1 MGTLI
6 ILGLLLALILVGGW
20 WFFFYETRGGLREKA
35 LGLAAMGKAMDAKA
49 LVRDQLD
56 LAPDDPQI
64 LHLMSKIYGMEGD
77 LLNEAAYLEKVVQ
90 IGKYD
95 RELTATLVTARLA
108 NIYYQKDMYEEA
120 FFYYLDALD
129 HDPRNMEALVR
140 LAFLCIGQREFE
152 LAEKFMRQ
160 VPDDQV
166 KFSSYFIGRGVVA
179 TMLDR
184 MSEVDYFQKAYEMD
198 PDSTVAAFLYA
209 MSLFKQRK
217 FQEALD
223 IANSLVDLMHDDGI
237 RYTLFQFIMVL
248 NLCQS
253 DYIAS
258 MINAKLCIEIA
269 RRNEWKEENAESNFY
284 YAAICMANNDLE
296 QASEYL
302 IEAEYE
308 KPNDIEIIGL
318 ANYKFDLEE
327 GNATAGVTSARGFN
341 FKTFLAEIPEK
352 VFPADRF
359 FELSGLKMPVAV
371 NIRGIV
377 NSEGTKI
384 ISKLNMMAPDR
395 ISRYLAL
402 KGNSYKNAC
411 SRIISEMGYR
421 AKKELPALESE
432 GLNYLAVNKQDEV
445 ASAVFRF
452 RKWKHQSVSDV
463 FLNEFMNSIAEQGA
477 QKGFLVG
484 DCELTIGA
492 KRLMRQHEGRIVII
506 QGREFDILLEKVFK

>member
-56 LAPDDPQI
+56 LSPEDPQI

-198 PDSTVAAFLYA
+198 PDSTVATFLYA

-253 DYIAS
+253 DYIAA

-269 RRNEWKEENAESNFY
+269 RRNEWKEENAES
-284 YAAICMANNDLE
+284 
-296 QASEYL
+296 
-302 IEAEYE
+302 
-308 KPNDIEIIGL
+308 
-318 ANYKFDLEE
+318 
-327 GNATAGVTSARGFN
+327 
-341 FKTFLAEIPEK
+341 
-352 VFPADRF
+352 
-359 FELSGLKMPVAV
+359 
-371 NIRGIV
+371 
-377 NSEGTKI
+377 
-384 ISKLNMMAPDR
+384 
-395 ISRYLAL
+395 
-402 KGNSYKNAC
+402 
-411 SRIISEMGYR
+411 
-421 AKKELPALESE
+421 
-432 GLNYLAVNKQDEV
+432 
-445 ASAVFRF
+445 
-452 RKWKHQSVSDV
+452 
-463 FLNEFMNSIAEQGA
+463 
-477 QKGFLVG
+477 
-484 DCELTIGA
+484 
-492 KRLMRQHEGRIVII
+492 
-506 QGREFDILLEKVFK
+506 

>member
-56 LAPDDPQI
+56 LSPEDPQI

-95 RELTATLVTARLA
+95 RDLTATLVTARLA

-198 PDSTVAAFLYA
+198 PDSTV
-209 MSLFKQRK
+209 
-217 FQEALD
+217 
-223 IANSLVDLMHDDGI
+223 
-237 RYTLFQFIMVL
+237 
-248 NLCQS
+248 
-253 DYIAS
+253 
-258 MINAKLCIEIA
+258 
-269 RRNEWKEENAESNFY
+269 
-284 YAAICMANNDLE
+284 
-296 QASEYL
+296 
-302 IEAEYE
+302 
-308 KPNDIEIIGL
+308 
-318 ANYKFDLEE
+318 
-327 GNATAGVTSARGFN
+327 
-341 FKTFLAEIPEK
+341 
-352 VFPADRF
+352 
-359 FELSGLKMPVAV
+359 
-371 NIRGIV
+371 
-377 NSEGTKI
+377 
-384 ISKLNMMAPDR
+384 
-395 ISRYLAL
+395 
-402 KGNSYKNAC
+402 
-411 SRIISEMGYR
+411 
-421 AKKELPALESE
+421 
-432 GLNYLAVNKQDEV
+432 
-445 ASAVFRF
+445 
-452 RKWKHQSVSDV
+452 
-463 FLNEFMNSIAEQGA
+463 
-477 QKGFLVG
+477 
-484 DCELTIGA
+484 
-492 KRLMRQHEGRIVII
+492 
-506 QGREFDILLEKVFK
+506 